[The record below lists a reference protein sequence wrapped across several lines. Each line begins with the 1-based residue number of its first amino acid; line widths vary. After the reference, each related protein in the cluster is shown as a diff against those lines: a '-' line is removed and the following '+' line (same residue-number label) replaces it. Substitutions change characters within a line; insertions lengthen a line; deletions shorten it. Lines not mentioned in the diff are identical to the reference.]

1 MAEQLK
7 KNSVR
12 YEFFAFPGAGH
23 GLGGGDRQRV
33 DKAMARAREFI
44 KENLGR

>member
-7 KNSVR
+7 KNNVR
-12 YEFFAFPGAGH
+12 YEFFAIPGAGH
-23 GLGGGDRQRV
+23 GLGGGDRQMV